1 MRRRVVL
8 LMAATSSVIVL
19 AFVVPLSL
27 LLRTVAED
35 RAVSA
40 ATQEAQ
46 SLAVLTAAVTDPA
59 EIPRLVSLV
68 EDRSPRVT
76 TVLLADGT
84 VFGAPVGDDPNVARA
99 QAGEAFTDI
108 TSDGASVYAPVVTG
122 GGTAVVRSVVLGDDL
137 HRGVGRA
144 TLTVAALAVL
154 LLVAAVVAA
163 DRLAVWVAR
172 PVRDLATAADA
183 LRAGHLET
191 RVPER
196 GPPEVVASA
205 SALNRLAARIGE
217 LLAAERDAVADLS
230 HRLRTP
236 ITALRLD
243 AEGLSTSKP
252 EEAERVRVHVT
263 SLERTVDAI
272 VRDARRPVRASVDA
286 RCDATVV
293 VAERASFWS
302 ALAEDQGRRLDVRVP
317 SSPMLV
323 AVEREDLADVVDVL
337 VDNVFAHTPDGTD
350 FAVEVAPD
358 GDWVVLTVDDAGGG
372 IRDNALVDRGASGTG
387 SSGLGL
393 DIARRAATASGGSL
407 TLGRRPAGGT
417 QVTVRLG
424 RARS

>member
-8 LMAATSSVIVL
+8 LMAATSSVLVL

-46 SLAVLTAAVTDPA
+46 SLAVLTAAVSDPA

-68 EDRSPRVT
+68 DERSPRVT

-84 VFGAPVGDDPNVARA
+84 VFGAPVGDDAGVARA

-108 TSDGASVYAPVVTG
+108 SSGQAAVYAPVVTS
-122 GGTAVVRSVVLGDDL
+122 GGTAVVRSVVLAEDL

-144 TLTVAALAVL
+144 TLTVAALALL

-172 PVRDLATAADA
+172 PVRDLASAADA
-183 LRAGHLET
+183 LRAGRLDT

-236 ITALRLD
+236 VTALRLD
-243 AEGLSTSKP
+243 AESLSASSP
-252 EEAERVRVHVT
+252 EDAERMREHVAA
-263 SLERTVDAI
+263 LERTVDAV
-272 VRDARRPVRASVDA
+272 VRDARRPVRAAVDA
-286 RCDATVV
+286 RCDAAVV
-293 VAERASFWS
+293 VADRASFWS
-302 ALAEDQGRRLDVRVP
+302 ALAEDQGRRLDVDLPDSPVP
-317 SSPMLV
+317 V
-323 AVEREDLADVVDVL
+323 AVERDDLADVVDVL
-337 VDNVFAHTPDGTD
+337 VDNVFAHTPDGTA
-350 FAVEVAPD
+350 FAMRLGLD
-358 GDWVVLTVDDAGGG
+358 GDWAVLTVTDDGAGVPDGG
-372 IRDNALVDRGASGTG
+372 LVTRGASGAG

-393 DIARRAATASGGSL
+393 DIARRAATASGGGL
-407 TLGRRPAGGT
+407 HIGRREAGGT